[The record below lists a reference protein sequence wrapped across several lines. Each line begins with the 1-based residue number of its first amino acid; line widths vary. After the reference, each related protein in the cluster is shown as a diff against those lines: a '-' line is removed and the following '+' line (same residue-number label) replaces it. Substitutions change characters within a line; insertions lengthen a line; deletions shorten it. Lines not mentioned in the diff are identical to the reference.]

1 MGIGIVGILDVPG
14 TDLLLVPEDCLSI
27 LHGIL
32 FVEDTVEKEPVFFLS
47 LYTDK
52 YPVYQAAQNLET
64 LMDGHAAGTVFG
76 LLPVLANVGLNL
88 LPKGRIKTADAVP
101 GPHLKGAQDDA
112 VAGEPGDVAA
122 DELAVHADGPA
133 LDLEN
138 PDLLSRYVL
147 EAGVHQVYSMPFL
160 VIDNTTAET
169 IIGVKAWNLLRKAH
183 NTEGP
188 ARQQVILAFLE
199 ELLVTAAE
207 TFLQHGHGCKFPN
220 GCRRGTHYSAL
231 EQWTEVLL
239 IYLARHKLEKLVVPC
254 LGIVVMV
261 RGTLAHQV

>member
-138 PDLLSRYVL
+138 PDLLSRHVP

-160 VIDNTTAET
+160 VIDNTATET
-169 IIGVKAWNLLRKAH
+169 IIGVKARNLLRETH
-183 NTEGP
+183 NAEGP
-188 ARQQVILAFLE
+188 AHKQVILAFLE
-199 ELLVTAAE
+199 ELLVTAAIA
-207 TFLQHGHGCKFPN
+207 FLQYGHRHEFP
-220 GCRRGTHYSAL
+220 H
-231 EQWTEVLL
+231 
-239 IYLARHKLEKLVVPC
+239 
-254 LGIVVMV
+254 
-261 RGTLAHQV
+261 